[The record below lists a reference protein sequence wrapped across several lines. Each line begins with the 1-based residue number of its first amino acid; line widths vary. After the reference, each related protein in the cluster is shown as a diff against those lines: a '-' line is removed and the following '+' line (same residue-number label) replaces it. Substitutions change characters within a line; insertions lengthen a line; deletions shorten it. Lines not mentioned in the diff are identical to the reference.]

1 MFDIGE
7 EMTDTPDIKQLSVFL
22 PNRVGALL
30 GVNRAL
36 ETLGL
41 TIRAIS
47 ILEAAD
53 HSVVRLI
60 VDRPSLATELLKDQ
74 GYSVLE
80 TDLLGVA
87 LPDRDGVRRVLSA
100 LLMAELNVH
109 YVYSLLARGTEEPI
123 LALHVEDPVAATKVL
138 REHNMVLIGQDH
150 LE

>member
-1 MFDIGE
+1 MFDTGDS
-7 EMTDTPDIKQLSVFL
+7 MTDSLDIKQLSVFL

-60 VDRPSLATELLKDQ
+60 VDRPSLASELLKDQ

-80 TDLLGVA
+80 TELLAVA
-87 LPDRDGVRRVLSA
+87 LPEQDGVRRVLSA

-109 YVYSLLARGTEEPI
+109 YVYSLLARGTGEPI
-123 LALHVEDPVAATKVL
+123 LALHVEDPAAAIRVL
-138 REHNMVLIGQDH
+138 LEHKMVLIGQDH